1 HIKGLIL
8 HTTRCSTTVT
18 GALSLV
24 RPPSIRMRGA
34 KEGTS
39 SVMPTPSTSKKKTYH
54 STTWDISLPVST
66 PRRAGQVHDHE
77 EKKIILIA
85 VLATVLTACT
95 PQPVEVGETIDRK
108 STRLNSSHVSI
119 SYAVFCL

>member
-1 HIKGLIL
+1 LYPRPYPTRSYARPL
-8 HTTRCSTTVT
+8 HD
-18 GALSLV
+18 ALPIS
-24 RPPSIRMRGA
+24 
-34 KEGTS
+34 
-39 SVMPTPSTSKKKTYH
+39 TPSTSKKKTYH

-77 EKKIILIA
+77 KKKIILIA